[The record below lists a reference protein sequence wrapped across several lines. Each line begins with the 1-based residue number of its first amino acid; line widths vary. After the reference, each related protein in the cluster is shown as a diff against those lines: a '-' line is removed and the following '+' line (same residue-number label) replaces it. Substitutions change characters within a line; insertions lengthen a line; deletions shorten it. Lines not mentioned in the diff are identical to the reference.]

1 MNAATQSVESVLR
14 CQANAVPARML
25 ARAAGMP
32 LEDAYAELVA
42 LEGRGVAR
50 TVAQCGEWV
59 WQIVPG
65 TRRNQ

>member
-1 MNAATQSVESVLR
+1 MTAVHQVL
-14 CQANAVPARML
+14 ASSAHALPALQIARL
-25 ARAAGMP
+25 AGVQI
-32 LEDAYAELVA
+32 EDAYAELVA

-50 TVAQCGEWV
+50 TVPQCGEWV